1 MPMRRPAPFPAA
13 CASILGS
20 LPFFSSRARP
30 ASMNAETA
38 SISEIFVPRCGGPCI
53 TLRDF
58 SLPRMPPRGMRSRS
72 VRSGR
77 ANLEYMQLQ
86 LTELLTR
93 YGPVVL
99 IWFDGLDHQEKYDG
113 RRFLDLIHSLQPPTL
128 LNDRI
133 GVPGDY
139 VTPEQFI
146 PSAIPIKQAHFS
158 AVDQSVNQELKP
170 GVPRPEDFQLWE
182 TCMTINNTWAYNK
195 NDHEYKSAQYLIRAL
210 VEVASRGGDLL

>member
-1 MPMRRPAPFPAA
+1 
-13 CASILGS
+13 
-20 LPFFSSRARP
+20 
-30 ASMNAETA
+30 
-38 SISEIFVPRCGGPCI
+38 
-53 TLRDF
+53 
-58 SLPRMPPRGMRSRS
+58 
-72 VRSGR
+72 
-77 ANLEYMQLQ
+77 MQLQ

-170 GVPRPEDFQLWE
+170 GVPRPEDFP
-182 TCMTINNTWAYNK
+182 
-195 NDHEYKSAQYLIRAL
+195 AL
-210 VEVASRGGDLL
+210 GDLHDHQQHMGLQQE